1 MNQESVDATISLQFG
16 EDYVGAID
24 TSHFV
29 RVKGNTSVRFMHDG
43 DVWVMSREAGKF
55 YLAKA

>member
-1 MNQESVDATISLQFG
+1 MNQESLDALIISQFG

-29 RVKGNTSVRFMHDG
+29 RVKGNTSVRFMHGG

-55 YLAKA
+55 YLTKL